1 MAESYESV
9 PIGTCFAHLYYG
21 SGRGSARW
29 GKMPTIETGSGER
42 IFYESPHELGG
53 QTPGARILFVHGT
66 GVDHRLFADQLR
78 FFSGAQTPIS
88 IDLPGHG
95 QSPGDALE
103 DVVEYRMALEG
114 FIEGAELGSLILC
127 GHALGA
133 AIVLD
138 YAVNNPRKVEG
149 LVLMN
154 FGGTFPGAADSAADL
169 LADTDGYRAQN
180 GRRGLSEN
188 ASASAVEQVMAAR
201 SATSPHAAIRDLV
214 ACAKWEASG
223 RFPRLQTPTLL
234 LYGEHDPL
242 RQQMPELLE
251 AMPNVSS
258 DVIPLA
264 RHFPQVEAPDIL
276 NDSLNQFVTALADLT
291 QVTGDETT

>member
-1 MAESYESV
+1 MAGSYESV
-9 PIGTCFAHLYYG
+9 PIGTCFAHLYCG
-21 SGRGSARW
+21 SGCGSARW

-53 QTPGARILFVHGT
+53 RTPGARILFVHGT

-78 FFSGAQTPIS
+78 FFSGAQTPIA

-103 DVVEYRMALEG
+103 DVVEYRMALAE
-114 FIEGAELGSLILC
+114 FIEGANLGSVILC
-127 GHALGA
+127 GHAMGA

-138 YAVNNPRKVEG
+138 YAVNDPRKVEG
-149 LVLMN
+149 LVLMD

-169 LADTDGYRAQN
+169 LADPDGYRARN

-188 ASASAVEQVMAAR
+188 ASAAAVEQVVAAR
-201 SATSPHAAIRDLV
+201 SATSPHSAIRDLV

-242 RQQMPELLE
+242 RQQMPELLR

-258 DVIPLA
+258 DIIPLA

-291 QVTGDETT
+291 PVTGDETR

>member
-1 MAESYESV
+1 
-9 PIGTCFAHLYYG
+9 
-21 SGRGSARW
+21 
-29 GKMPTIETGSGER
+29 MPTIVTGAGER

-53 QTPGARILFVHGT
+53 RTPGARILFIHGT
-66 GVDHRLFADQLR
+66 GVDSRLFADQLR

-114 FIEGAELGSLILC
+114 FIEGAKLASVILI
-127 GHALGA
+127 GHAMGA
-133 AIVLD
+133 AIALD
-138 YAVNNPRKVEG
+138 YAANHPREVEG
-149 LVLMN
+149 LVLMD
-154 FGGTFPGAADSAADL
+154 FGGTFPGAADSAADM

-188 ASASAVEQVMAAR
+188 ASETAVEQVTSAR
-201 SATSPHAAIRDLV
+201 TATYSHSAIRDLV
-214 ACAKWEASG
+214 ASAKWEASG
-223 RFPRLQTPTLL
+223 RFPHVQTPTLL
-234 LYGEHDPL
+234 VYGEHDPL

-251 AMPNVSS
+251 AMPHASS

-264 RHFPQVEAPDIL
+264 RHFPHVEAPDIL
-276 NDSLNQFVTALADLT
+276 NDSLNRFVTALADMT
-291 QVTGDETT
+291 PVTGGEMNN